1 MSERSYQES
10 VDLVLEQTL
19 LASSNVRSVS
29 MIAPTGMLRRFKL
42 REDVSLLLNPREMGE
57 LIKVANQASLSF
69 HQFMP
74 KLGELRHMYLD
85 FENLHALIFL
95 MPDLNALLVTLEKV
109 EPDVPRIAT
118 YITRLLENE
127 GMIHVY

>member
-1 MSERSYQES
+1 
-10 VDLVLEQTL
+10 
-19 LASSNVRSVS
+19 
-29 MIAPTGMLRRFKL
+29 
-42 REDVSLLLNPREMGE
+42 MGE

-69 HQFMP
+69 HKFMP

-85 FENLHALIFL
+85 FENLHALVFL

-109 EPDVPRIAT
+109 EPDVPRIVS

-127 GMIHVY
+127 GMIHAH